1 MKWFKHL
8 SGSLN
13 NSDIFEAIERFG
25 SDGYLVFFGTL
36 ELMADEF
43 DPNNPG
49 IYRISTKK
57 LTKNLQ
63 LSRQK
68 TVKILKYFHEKERIF
83 IEDHGEFLL
92 LNCPRLADLSDEYT
106 VRQLKKVSG
115 QTPDPC
121 RDKLQPIEVEVEVD
135 KTINKQSIVY
145 EDEKFKEIP
154 EKLLA
159 KWKQVAPG
167 INIQAEIKKAEL
179 WLISNPDKKRSKWG
193 AFLSNWMVRAQENYI
208 KYGGGNGKGIRTNR
222 SDPRDRA
229 LQSRT
234 DAEVEAITRQW
245 ESSQAFPGGD
255 PGRTPGNDDVPDFF
269 TSGEASS

>member
-13 NSDIFEAIERFG
+13 NSDIFEAIEKFG

-36 ELMADEF
+36 ELIADEF

-49 IYRISTKK
+49 IYQISTKK

-68 TVKILKYFHEKERIF
+68 VIKILKYFHEKKRIL
-83 IEDHGEFLL
+83 IEEQGNYLL
-92 LNCPRLADLSDEYT
+92 LNCPRLAELSDEYT
-106 VRQLKKVSG
+106 KRQLKKISG
-115 QTPDPC
+115 QTPDEC
-121 RDKLQPIEVEVEVD
+121 RDKLLPIEVEVEVEVDKD
-135 KTINKQSIVY
+135 KTTSKQSIIY
-145 EDEKFKEIP
+145 QNEKFKEIP
-154 EKLLA
+154 ERFLL

-167 INIQAEIKKAEL
+167 INIQSEIQKAEL
-179 WLISNPDKKRSKWG
+179 WLISNPDKKRSKWE

-208 KYGGGNGKGIRTNR
+208 KYGGRKNGGIRTNR
-222 SDPRDRA
+222 SDPGNRS

-234 DAEVEAITRQW
+234 DAEVDAITARW
-245 ESSQAFPGGD
+245 EAAETSSGSDARRDAGK
-255 PGRTPGNDDVPDFF
+255 NDAPDF
-269 TSGEASS
+269 SSV